1 MQDDTMKIGT
11 GLTLLFLCGCGTVAT
26 QPPPD
31 TTLTP
36 VASYFPDTRTVVTG
50 REVNLRQGPGT
61 VYAIVGCVHAGDTL
75 VVLGEAGDWYRVYFA
90 ERSLFA
96 WIFAG
101 LTSGAELP

>member
-1 MQDDTMKIGT
+1 MKNGT
-11 GLTLLFLCGCGTVAT
+11 GLLLLSLALCGCGTVAT
-26 QPPPD
+26 PPPQAD
-31 TTLTP
+31 TAPVP
-36 VASYFPDTRTVVTG
+36 VASCFPDTRTVVTG

-61 VYAIVGCVHAGDTL
+61 VYAIVGCVHSGDTL
-75 VVLGEAGDWYRVYFA
+75 VVLGEAGDWYRVYFP

>member
-1 MQDDTMKIGT
+1 MKIGT
-11 GLTLLFLCGCGTVAT
+11 GLFLCALCGCGTVAT
-26 QPPPD
+26 QPPPAD
-31 TTLTP
+31 TTFIP

-61 VYAIVGCVHAGDTL
+61 EYRIVGAVHAGDTL

>member
-1 MQDDTMKIGT
+1 MQDDNMKIIT
-11 GLTLLFLCGCGTVAT
+11 GLFILSLCGCGTVAT

-31 TTLTP
+31 TAFVPAATC
-36 VASYFPDTRTVVTG
+36 FPDTRTVVTG

-61 VYAIVGCVHAGDTL
+61 VYGIVGCVHAGDTL
-75 VVLGEAGDWYRVYFA
+75 VVLGESGEWYRVYFP

>member
-1 MQDDTMKIGT
+1 MQDNTMKAGIC
-11 GLTLLFLCGCGTVAT
+11 LLLIALCGCGTVAT

-31 TTLTP
+31 TTFIP

-61 VYAIVGCVHAGDTL
+61 VYGIVGCVHAGDSL
-75 VVLGEAGDWYRVYFA
+75 VVLGETGDWYRVYFP

>member
-1 MQDDTMKIGT
+1 MKIGAA
-11 GLTLLFLCGCGTVAT
+11 LSLLALCGCGSVAT
-26 QPPPD
+26 PPPVA
-31 TTLTP
+31 TTPVP
-36 VASYFPDTRTVVTG
+36 VASCFPDTRTVVTG

-61 VYAIVGCVHAGDTL
+61 VYAIVGSVHSGDTL
-75 VVLGEAGDWYRVYFA
+75 VVLGESGDWYRVYFP

>member
-1 MQDDTMKIGT
+1 MKIGT
-11 GLTLLFLCGCGTVAT
+11 GLFLLSLCGCGTVAT

-31 TTLTP
+31 TTFVP

-61 VYAIVGCVHAGDTL
+61 VYAIVGSVHAGDTL
-75 VVLGEAGDWYRVYFA
+75 VVLGEAEDWYKVYFP

-101 LTSGAELP
+101 LTTGAELP